1 MINTGN
7 KPLATTPVVGLATS
21 IVTGGV
27 AVTVFAAGSIVDV
40 ADIVNPISSTEPLYV
55 DLVHKASIGASS
67 SIPLEPG
74 QAYRV
79 SGPITTAVTA
89 VAATAGHSFVA
100 VRY

>member
-7 KPLATTPVVGLATS
+7 KPLATTPVVGAATS
-21 IVTGGV
+21 IATGGV

-40 ADIVNPISSTEPLYV
+40 ADIVNPPTATEPLYV
-55 DLVHKASIGASS
+55 DLVHVASIGSSS
-67 SIPLEPG
+67 SIPLQPG
-74 QAYRV
+74 QSYRV

-89 VAATAGHSFVA
+89 VAATSGHSFVA